1 MVSYSNT
8 TKIPRDLFNLIF
20 IGKSF
25 QKHKVML
32 FDYKELDVVGKN
44 LSVKKPSELRSDP
57 GTIVFKYHLMI

>member
-1 MVSYSNT
+1 
-8 TKIPRDLFNLIF
+8 
-20 IGKSF
+20 
-25 QKHKVML
+25 ML